1 MVDKYGNLRTV
12 QLGMLNV
19 EYYLFSQQYSGMGCS
34 HAECICSQHIDR
46 QAVSSTHQVLELW
59 AVWLGLQ
66 AFCHNLDNAT
76 CSHSCNTSAVAY
88 LIYQVGGGGKIP
100 PNEWSSSRHMP
111 RGWKS
116 GNTLVP
122 RHIPGHLNVLVD
134 HLSRI
139 YQILKTEW
147 SLDQTIVDRVF
158 HLWGKP
164 HVDLFALER
173 NVKLATCMSPIPEPM
188 SWKVDSLV
196 QSCRNPY
203 AYVYPPTSLIRACL
217 NKSGQRT

>member
-1 MVDKYGNLRTV
+1 MATEKRSSVRDVKCGVLPVQSALLRDGLLTCRIYLQPAHRQTSCLIYTSRFLNSELFGWV
-12 QLGMLNV
+12 YKPFVTIWTMQLALM
-19 EYYLFSQQYSGMGCS
+19 S
-34 HAECICSQHIDR
+34 D
-46 QAVSSTHQVLELW
+46 
-59 AVWLGLQ
+59 
-66 AFCHNLDNAT
+66 
-76 CSHSCNTSAVAY
+76 NTSAVAY
-88 LIYQVGGGGKIP
+88 LRYQGGGGRSHQMSDLAVDIC
-100 PNEWSSSRHMP
+100 R

-134 HLSRI
+134 HLSRK

-173 NVKLATCMSPIPEPM
+173 NVKLATCMSPEPM

-196 QSCRNPY
+196 QSWRNPY

>member
-1 MVDKYGNLRTV
+1 
-12 QLGMLNV
+12 
-19 EYYLFSQQYSGMGCS
+19 
-34 HAECICSQHIDR
+34 
-46 QAVSSTHQVLELW
+46 
-59 AVWLGLQ
+59 
-66 AFCHNLDNAT
+66 
-76 CSHSCNTSAVAY
+76 
-88 LIYQVGGGGKIP
+88 
-100 PNEWSSSRHMP
+100 MP

-134 HLSRI
+134 HLSRK

-196 QSCRNPY
+196 QSWRNPY

-217 NKSGQRT
+217 NKSGQDVEVILIGPCWPDQEWFPELLDLTIDFPFILPPS